1 MADEQ
6 EAQDE
11 NTALIDSHL
20 NRSDSL
26 RSSNSTS
33 THSLDPSSDS
43 EMDSAEDELDAQST
57 DRIGSHPS
65 LREETESAEQQM
77 RILIQD
83 ILSIIENLQINSANE
98 TKLVTK
104 LNVIAELLEQA
115 EANFCR
121 ERTASMRRENHS
133 IGMLF
138 RIVDDNDDFYGVL
151 EDRLVHSVGEDA
163 SHGFTDR
170 VRAAL
175 ARVLLA
181 LVPSSHRFI
190 TNMLYEEEAL
200 DKMCKYATESEPP
213 LRCYATG
220 IMSVA
225 LRDRSIADTVVNREI
240 AIEFLKRARLYA
252 SKLEERRQALD
263 YMHENLQR
271 HTKGENIRQKRHNTA
286 SSQPSST
293 SYSQHVGSKRRH
305 SGERE
310 REHAP
315 SPIPIPTSTDRMT
328 SETNEVSNVSI
339 TNHEGPD
346 EGPTNEA
353 QVPDPEPSE
362 RIVTD
367 SNAEVLNAPTVE
379 ANDAHHEE
387 DVKRLVMLE
396 LLYTLDCLGCMG
408 EYLELFAPAL
418 KEDIVGTI
426 ITFLHSKNL
435 TVLSHTLKLTSHF
448 LAHKKFSL
456 TLVEA
461 GGILLMVSSMQVQQ
475 EYGQFAVLDRS
486 LSMCLHGFAS
496 STAVMERII
505 AIDRDLTLVKLAF
518 DLLSSPNDRA
528 RQNAVVYFGLSIVFK
543 SIMEFFEKHNG
554 LYTLLNIIRTG
565 NTMQKSSTQR
575 QLSHDACLCLRQ
587 YLRVHL
593 SLLTHRLRR
602 KLSEQQHQLKG
613 PTSTTQSTSAATI
626 GYPSVLTTPS
636 ATVRLP
642 ARVPKL
648 SSSKAIDI
656 DDKIHEQNLIF
667 FEKYRLSVTST
678 SQNSNVLWWSHGRVN
693 GELWSPAAKVVHL
706 RGILVM
712 LEVAS
717 VTSTIV
723 NTHCEQRS
731 EEDATSVIRGW
742 MVERT
747 QFCLEALRILTL
759 VVPLLVNE
767 VCSTEVIVPFN
778 FWRDNLEETSSIVS
792 NEAHDAV
799 SPLNNISSADSSRKL
814 GISILLEIAMSTNP
828 RDSDLVR
835 DVLRVLCNCVSPPHA
850 EECWQHPHKDLR
862 QYTMA
867 AWSTRNNGDDSHLYR
882 QNLIQSQPNAD
893 KNSFTCCG
901 FARDDKI
908 LRPVRRM
915 ARENNAIKVCI
926 QLLRYKRSVKNAD
939 IIRLL
944 ATRTLLGL
952 ARDRH
957 ITQILEKMQLGQLLS
972 DLIRTEPVLEENT
985 DVHVRFREAAL
996 DLISCVTERAP
1007 TTVITEATDP
1017 TVRKIGKANIV
1028 AETKITYDEM
1038 ELLRLI
1044 QDHLATVGLDKVAE
1058 ALAKEAN
1065 LPLPRSPSKRK
1076 KRGWES
1082 TQSSK
1087 SNSKHQDL
1095 PYSRTRFSDRLRSG
1109 AEDTKESS
1117 QAVAHRRNR
1126 NATLEHSTENF
1137 GVDKGADIART
1148 SKRLK
1153 ISAVHESGAQQKIKA
1168 HLEGNT
1174 RAQRSESSHS
1184 GEAGRKR
1191 HCHSQKRKHIR
1202 SAFHSSSYFDK
1213 QDRQARKARRLAPPR
1228 TKSQLDN
1235 IITHY
1240 LREQHRQCVNPVTT
1254 VPPFKLFGTNATHSC
1269 PEPQSLYMPPRILYN
1284 SMCSHG
1290 NITTSILLR
1299 DRIGVRYGVRAFS
1312 DPYADAGVNRY
1323 IYSRYRPYQ
1332 DLYHSPMY
1340 YDIISAQFYS
1350 TKAEEQNLL
1359 LGTREGVV
1367 HLVNAESTQLV
1378 KEWEAHSRWSRV
1390 IDLETNIH
1398 TPAGSQRTCV
1408 VTGAIGSGLAEIALW
1423 NINNREEDMIQWRR
1437 IGVRCPKYNHFGDHL
1452 VALDVTNTEDHDR
1465 PGNTGLSTRGNRPR
1479 GALIVDVLSGQVI
1492 SSLKDVNRSNDYGL
1506 DTNACYSQD
1515 DTKIL
1520 TDGML
1525 WDVRSPKTAVH
1536 KFDKLSNAGNGFFHP
1551 NGNEVVINAAVW
1563 DLRTYRLLRVV
1574 PALDKSQASFSP
1586 QGSVLFVYYPLKS
1599 LGGDYDDLKRRRS
1612 KLRTWF
1618 RVLDARDYK
1627 EISTVELERDIV
1639 DLRVDPLGN
1648 FLSVVEGFSAKEGA
1662 SIKRN
1667 NSCIL
1672 YEIGRRR
1679 AAEADSDVEDHSEDE
1694 DTTDSMDYES
1704 DTEEDAE
1711 EDSEDFE
1718 EYSLSPSDYDAD
1730 DHYEVI
1736 LEGDELEADDSDEA
1750 NEDDQLDHQHHLL
1763 SSREVR
1769 ALSQLPSDMSDYQ
1782 VPHSFSSEEEN
1793 EDDDSPW

>member
-1 MADEQ
+1 
-6 EAQDE
+6 
-11 NTALIDSHL
+11 
-20 NRSDSL
+20 
-26 RSSNSTS
+26 
-33 THSLDPSSDS
+33 
-43 EMDSAEDELDAQST
+43 
-57 DRIGSHPS
+57 
-65 LREETESAEQQM
+65 
-77 RILIQD
+77 
-83 ILSIIENLQINSANE
+83 
-98 TKLVTK
+98 
-104 LNVIAELLEQA
+104 
-115 EANFCR
+115 
-121 ERTASMRRENHS
+121 MRRENHA

-151 EDRLVHSVGEDA
+151 EDRLVHSIDA
-163 SHGFTDR
+163 DSNHGFTDR

-225 LRDRSIADTVVNREI
+225 LRDRSIADTVVNREV
-240 AIEFLKRARLYA
+240 AIDFLKRARLYA

-263 YMHENLQR
+263 YMHENVQR
-271 HTKGENIRQKRHNTA
+271 HTRGGNTRQKRHNTG
-286 SSQPSST
+286 SNQPSST
-293 SYSQHVGSKRRH
+293 SYSQHAGTKRRH

-310 REHAP
+310 RENAL
-315 SPIPIPTSTDRMT
+315 SVATDRTT
-328 SETNEVSNVSI
+328 SESNDMSNIRTSMHEEAQEEISNEVHI
-339 TNHEGPD
+339 TDFRASDRMNTE
-346 EGPTNEA
+346 
-353 QVPDPEPSE
+353 
-362 RIVTD
+362 
-367 SNAEVLNAPTVE
+367 SNAEALDTHSIK
-379 ANDAHHEE
+379 ANGKHHEE

-435 TVLSHTLKLTSHF
+435 SVLSHTLKLTSHF
-448 LAHKKFSL
+448 LAHKKFAL
-456 TLVEA
+456 TLVEV
-461 GGILLMVSSMQVQQ
+461 GGIPLMVSSMQVQQ
-475 EYGQFAVLDRS
+475 EHGQFVVLDRS

-518 DLLSSPNDRA
+518 ELLSSPNDRA

-543 SIMEFFEKHNG
+543 SIMEYFEKNNG

-602 KLSEQQHQLKG
+602 KLSESQHQLNG
-613 PTSTTQSTSAATI
+613 PTSTSQATGAITS

-648 SSSKAIDI
+648 STSKPIDI

-667 FEKYRLSVTST
+667 FEKYRLSVSIPSGMNDNTAIPT
-678 SQNSNVLWWSHGRVN
+678 SQNPNMLWWSHGGVN
-693 GELWSPAAKVVHL
+693 GGLWSPAAKLIHL

-712 LEVAS
+712 MEVAS
-717 VTSTIV
+717 IMSTIIS
-723 NTHCEQRS
+723 THFEQQN
-731 EEDATSVIRGW
+731 EEDPSSVIRGW
-742 MVERT
+742 MAERT

-759 VVPLLVNE
+759 VVPSLANE
-767 VCSTEVIVPFN
+767 VCTTEVIVPYS
-778 FWRDNLEETSSIVS
+778 FWRDDLEETSSIVS
-792 NEAHDAV
+792 NEVADPVIPTNKA
-799 SPLNNISSADSSRKL
+799 SSATDSSRKL

-867 AWSTRNNGDDSHLYR
+867 SWSTRNDAGDSNLYR

-901 FARDDKI
+901 YARDDKI
-908 LRPVRRM
+908 LRPVRRI

-972 DLIRTEPVLEENT
+972 DLIRSEPILEENT

-1028 AETKITYDEM
+1028 AETKITYDQL

-1044 QDHLATVGLDKVAE
+1044 QEHLATKGFDKAAE

-1065 LPLPRSPSKRK
+1065 LPLPISTSKKK
-1076 KRGWES
+1076 KRGRENAQG
-1082 TQSSK
+1082 TK
-1087 SNSKHQDL
+1087 ANAKHQDV
-1095 PYSRTRFSDRLRSG
+1095 PYSRTKFSNRLRSG
-1109 AEDTKESS
+1109 TEDTKESS
-1117 QAVAHRRNR
+1117 QSYSIRRNR
-1126 NATLEHSTENF
+1126 NTASERSRPTIGNP
-1137 GVDKGADIART
+1137 GAEKIANIGRP
-1148 SKRLK
+1148 SKKLK
-1153 ISAVHESGAQQKIKA
+1153 VSAQFQGSVQQKSKME
-1168 HLEGNT
+1168 LEGKEKSYHGEELG
-1174 RAQRSESSHS
+1174 RRRS
-1184 GEAGRKR
+1184 
-1191 HCHSQKRKHIR
+1191 CHSQKRKHIR
-1202 SAFHSSSYFDK
+1202 YALHSASYFDI
-1213 QDRQARKARRLAPPR
+1213 QDRQAGKVKHPAISHQ
-1228 TKSQLDN
+1228 KSQLDD

-1254 VPPFKLFGTNATHSC
+1254 VPPFKLFGKDATHSC
-1269 PEPQSLYMPPRILYN
+1269 PEPQSLHMPSRIMYN
-1284 SMCSHG
+1284 SMSSHG
-1290 NITTSILLR
+1290 NITNSVMLR

-1312 DPYADAGVNRY
+1312 DPYADAGINRY
-1323 IYSRYRPYQ
+1323 IYSQYRPYQ

-1340 YDIISAQFYS
+1340 YDIISAQFYCA
-1350 TKAEEQNLL
+1350 KAEEQTLL

-1367 HLVNAESTQLV
+1367 HLVNVESNLV
-1378 KEWEAHSRWSRV
+1378 VQEWEAHSRWSRV
-1390 IDLETNIH
+1390 TDLETNIN
-1398 TPAGSQRTCV
+1398 TFVGSQRPCV

-1423 NINNREEDMIQWRR
+1423 NINNREEDMLQWRY
-1437 IGVRCPKYNHFGDHL
+1437 IGARCPKYNHFGDHL
-1452 VALDVTNTEDHDR
+1452 VALDVTNSEEHDR
-1465 PGNTGLSTRGNRPR
+1465 SGNTSLALRGTRPR
-1479 GALIVDVLSGQVI
+1479 GALILDVITGQVT
-1492 SSLKDVNRSNDYGL
+1492 SRLNDVNRSNDYGV
-1506 DTNACYSQD
+1506 DTNACYAQD
-1515 DTKIL
+1515 DTRIL

-1525 WDVRSPKTAVH
+1525 WDVRSTKTALH

-1574 PALDKSQASFSP
+1574 PALDKSQAFFSP

-1599 LGGDYDDLKRRRS
+1599 LGGDYDDVKRKRC

-1648 FLSVVEGFSAKEGA
+1648 FLSVVEGSSAKEGA
-1662 SIKRN
+1662 SINRN
-1667 NSCIL
+1667 NSCLL

-1711 EDSEDFE
+1711 EGSEDYE
-1718 EYSLSPSDYDAD
+1718 EYSLSPSDYNAD
-1730 DHYEVI
+1730 DQYEVI
-1736 LEGDELEADDSDEA
+1736 LEDDEPQTDESDEA
-1750 NEDDQLDHQHHLL
+1750 SDDDLPDHQHHLL
-1763 SSREVR
+1763 SNREVR
-1769 ALSQLPSDMSDYQ
+1769 ALLQLPSDMSDYQ
-1782 VPHSFSSEEEN
+1782 VPHTFSSEEED
-1793 EDDDSPW
+1793 EDDDDL